1 MICIATLCGE
11 GDAIAVGCAQATGV
25 CRHGRVDG
33 DTFWLSPY
41 GWVVEFR
48 VLGPIEVYSD
58 DSLVH
63 VGGVKQRSVLAL
75 LIANRG
81 HVVSA
86 DRIVDEIYGDDAA
99 PGVRRSVQTIISTL
113 RRDLGDVIV
122 GTRDGYRFD
131 APRTAVDVYR
141 FEDGV
146 AAGLALVGSDPRQAS
161 SVFDEALGLWRGDP
175 YGDVDGRGGFEPEIA
190 RLIEL
195 RFSALEARA
204 EADLACGRHREV
216 LAELEA
222 LVAEFPLRERLW
234 GWLMLALYRTG
245 RQADALA
252 AFQRARSVLGEKLGL
267 DPSAELTGLEEQIL
281 IQDPALDLVQT
292 TPHNLPASLTS
303 FVGRR
308 VELIELG
315 EMLAERRLV
324 TLTGA
329 GGSGKTRLAVEFG
342 RHVLDD
348 YPDGCWLVDL
358 RSVDAAGV
366 APLVASTLGV
376 IASGD
381 TPIADQLVDALAGRR
396 LLLVLDNC
404 EHVLDAVAPFVERL
418 TSRDG
423 HVRVL
428 ATSREPLGV
437 PGESLMP
444 VHPLPLPESIELEQV
459 ALSDAV
465 VLFTERARGAQPGL
479 VLEEHVD
486 AVCEICRAVDGL
498 PLALELAAARLVVF
512 SPEELADRLEDQLA
526 TLKTTR
532 KAGDLRHATIES
544 TVAWSWGLLGD
555 GERALA
561 GRLSVFH
568 GTWSLAAAETICGF
582 EPISRDQAVDLVTG
596 LVAKSLVVVDGVSR
610 GATRY
615 RLLEPIRQ
623 YAARQLDD
631 DATERLRT
639 RFVDYWTATMA
650 ALYVPDT
657 RVAWLDYDQ
666 ARALEPD
673 QANLTA
679 AIEWALESE
688 RFSDAMVILGSPFGR
703 LLMLQGSAF
712 EVASGWMDTALQH
725 RDAIS
730 PGPLLWALEVA
741 GSIAAPAGR
750 IETWLGYATLGIE
763 MSRSIQERH
772 WFELSAATATIY
784 LKGHTPTTDAMF
796 DRVIDQTDDPG
807 MQASALLAKAKLE
820 SPSLA
825 WALMEQAMELSPI
838 DSLGYY
844 DELTA
849 SVRILDSAG
858 DSGRYDV
865 ATQLAERALEIS
877 RQSGWVMVE
886 CQVASGLAWLYAA
899 RGRLDEAAALI
910 AEVVPTARRI
920 IGPTMSKSIVP
931 RRAASVARQQGNFD
945 EARSYAEESRLAA
958 EQTETGERGETST
971 LWAIRELGLVA
982 RDEGNLDQ
990 AQDILDDALRR
1001 LEDVEHASL
1010 GPWIRAELRTTRA
1023 SVELR
1028 RGDPDQALE
1037 DLTEVLAVPDV
1048 LSHADAVLAIDL
1060 TAIALAQ
1067 QGRAEQAARLLGA
1080 VDHERERTGLVV
1092 RPPDRSLREAAI
1104 PDTQSILEHEW
1115 ESALT
1120 EGRLMS
1126 LDDALFYTAAQ
1137 VGAVEYA
1144 PAVTPDTASGTVSV
1158 S

>member
-1 MICIATLCGE
+1 MPSQTGLC
-11 GDAIAVGCAQATGV
+11 
-25 CRHGRVDG
+25 HSGRFG
-33 DTFWLSPY
+33 ARGSAGAGWWGAY
-41 GWVVEFR
+41 GWVVEFL
-48 VLGPIEVYSD
+48 VLGPVEVYSGD
-58 DSLVH
+58 KSVH
-63 VGGVKQRSVLAL
+63 VGGVKQRSILAL
-75 LIANRG
+75 LIACHG
-81 HVVSA
+81 QVVSA
-86 DRIVDEIYGDDAA
+86 DRIVDEVYGEDAVA
-99 PGVRRSVQTIISTL
+99 GARRSVQSIVSML

-122 GTRDGYRFD
+122 GTGEGYRFD
-131 APRTAVDVYR
+131 TPRTAVDAYR

-146 AAGLALVGSDPRQAS
+146 AAGLELLRAEPRQAS

-175 YGDVDGRGGFEPEIA
+175 YSDVDGRGVFEPEVA
-190 RLIEL
+190 RLTEL
-195 RFSALEARA
+195 RFAALEARA

-222 LVAEFPLRERLW
+222 LVGEFPVRERLW

-252 AFQRARSVLGEKLGL
+252 AYQRARTVLGEELGL
-267 DPSAELTGLEEQIL
+267 EPSTELRELEEQIL
-281 IQDPALDLVQT
+281 LQDPALDLVPT

-303 FVGRR
+303 FVGRAL
-308 VELIELG
+308 ELIELG
-315 EMLAERRLV
+315 ELLTEKRLV

-329 GGSGKTRLAVEFG
+329 GGSGKTRLAVELG
-342 RHVLDD
+342 RKVLDD
-348 YPDGCWLVDL
+348 YPDGVWFVDL
-358 RSVDAAGV
+358 RGVDVGGV
-366 APLVASTLGV
+366 APLIASTLGV
-376 IASGD
+376 VTSDD
-381 TPIADQLVDALAGRR
+381 TPLTDQLINALAPRR
-396 LLLVLDNC
+396 RLLVLDNC
-404 EHVLDAVAPFVERL
+404 EHVLSAVGPFVGSLMARG
-418 TSRDG
+418 G

-437 PGESLMP
+437 PGESRMN
-444 VHPLPLPESIELEQV
+444 VHPLPLPESASSEELV
-459 ALSDAV
+459 ASDAV
-465 VLFTERARGAQPGL
+465 ALFTERAGSAQPDFA
-479 VLEEHVD
+479 LEEHVD
-486 AVCEICRAVDGL
+486 AVCEICRSVDGL
-498 PLALELAAARLVVF
+498 PLALELAAARLVAF
-512 SPEELADRLEDQLA
+512 SPEELADRLDDQLS
-526 TLKTTR
+526 TLRTTR
-532 KAGDLRHATIES
+532 TAGDLRHATIES
-544 TVAWSWGLLGD
+544 TIAWSWGLLSD
-555 GERALA
+555 AERALMT
-561 GRLSVFH
+561 RLSIFH
-568 GTWSLAAAETICGF
+568 GTWSLEAAETICGF
-582 EPISRDQAVDLVTG
+582 EPISRDQAVDLVASV
-596 LVAKSLVVVDGVSR
+596 VAKSLVVVDGVSR
-610 GATRY
+610 GSTRY
-615 RLLEPIRQ
+615 LLLEPIRQ
-623 YAARQLDD
+623 YAGHKLDEQ
-631 DATERLRT
+631 ATEHLHSRS
-639 RFVDYWTATMA
+639 VDYWSTTMA

-679 AIEWALESE
+679 AIEWALESK

-730 PGPLLWALEVA
+730 PGPLLWALEAA

-750 IETWLGYATLGIE
+750 IEMWLGYATLGIE

-772 WFELSAATATIY
+772 WFELSAAIATIY

-825 WALMEQAMELSPI
+825 WALMGQAMELSPI

-858 DSGRYDV
+858 DCGRYDV
-865 ATQLAERALEIS
+865 ATQLAERALELS

-886 CQVASGLAWLYAA
+886 CQVASALTWLYAA

-931 RRAASVARQQGNFD
+931 RRAASVARQQGHFD

-982 RDEGNLDQ
+982 RDEGNLEQ
-990 AQDILDDALRR
+990 ARGILDDALRR
-1001 LEDVEHASL
+1001 LEDFEHASL
-1010 GPWIRAELRTTRA
+1010 GSWIRAELCTTRA

-1048 LSHADAVLAIDL
+1048 LYHADAVLAIDL

-1080 VDHERERTGLVV
+1080 VDHERERAGLVA
-1092 RPPDRSLREAAI
+1092 RPPDRSLREAAVL
-1104 PDTQSILEHEW
+1104 DTQSILKHEW

-1126 LDDALFYTAAQ
+1126 LDDALFYAAAQ

-1144 PAVTPDTASGTVSV
+1144 PAVTPDTASGTS
-1158 S
+1158 SLS